1 MNTINKIDTEVM
13 LTMEELTK
21 AFTSMVES
29 PGDTPTYPDLM
40 EGADGDDGDDEDEE
54 GEDGE
59 DDNWNDD
66 PFPEDQYP
74 EGPIPQPPLK
84 TPIVQI

>member
-21 AFTSMVES
+21 AFKDMVES

-40 EGADGDDGDDEDEE
+40 EGGEEDES
-54 GEDGE
+54 DW
-59 DDNWNDD
+59 DDD
-66 PFPEDQYP
+66 PYPLDQYP
-74 EGPIPQPPLK
+74 EGPIPLPTLKRPL
-84 TPIVQI
+84 